1 MENIRFASLKIAMAH
16 EPKKVEFPEAKAS
29 EYFGELTFN
38 KAAMREYLTS
48 EAFQQVMNS
57 IEKGEKID
65 RRIAD
70 QVAAGLKAW
79 AIHKGATHY
88 THWFLPLTGST
99 AEKHDAFVDPIEGGK
114 GIENFRGLE
123 LTQQEPDASSFPS
136 GGIRSTF
143 EARGYTAWDP
153 SSPAFIMDRTLCIP
167 TVFVSYT
174 GEALDYKTPLLKALH
189 AVDQAAVAVCGLFDK
204 EITKVYS
211 TLGWEQEYFLVD
223 TALYMARPDL
233 VLTGRT
239 LFGHSSAKDQQLE
252 DHYFGTIPPRVISFM
267 QEFELEAH
275 RLGIPIKTRHNEVA
289 PNQFECAPVFE
300 EANLSVDHNQLLMHL
315 MDKVARRHHF
325 TVLLHEKPYQGVNGS
340 GKHNNW
346 SLSTNTRENLLSPG
360 KTPEKN
366 LRFLTFLVNVLKA
379 VSEHDD
385 LIRAIIASP
394 GNDHRLGANEAPP
407 SIISVFIG
415 EQLTRMLDII
425 EKNEKGAKLK
435 SDNENELLK
444 NLPKIPEILLDN
456 TDRNRTSP
464 FAFTGNKFEFRAVGS
479 SMTCAPPMITINL
492 IVADQLKKFMQEV
505 HGLMARKMKKN
516 EALLTVIRKYIR
528 ESKKIRFEG
537 NNYSD
542 DWVKEAARRGL
553 SNLPQTP
560 DALHAMTTK
569 QTIRLFED
577 NHVLTARELHAR
589 KEIRYEH
596 YTKKIQIEA
605 RVLGDLSTNHII
617 PIAIKYQNA
626 LIENVKGLKQVL
638 ELKAYGKLSQNQME
652 TIT

>member
-1 MENIRFASLKIAMAH
+1 
-16 EPKKVEFPEAKAS
+16 
-29 EYFGELTFN
+29 
-38 KAAMREYLTS
+38 
-48 EAFQQVMNS
+48 
-57 IEKGEKID
+57 
-65 RRIAD
+65 
-70 QVAAGLKAW
+70 
-79 AIHKGATHY
+79 
-88 THWFLPLTGST
+88 
-99 AEKHDAFVDPIEGGK
+99 
-114 GIENFRGLE
+114 
-123 LTQQEPDASSFPS
+123 
-136 GGIRSTF
+136 
-143 EARGYTAWDP
+143 
-153 SSPAFIMDRTLCIP
+153 
-167 TVFVSYT
+167 
-174 GEALDYKTPLLKALH
+174 
-189 AVDQAAVAVCGLFDK
+189 
-204 EITKVYS
+204 
-211 TLGWEQEYFLVD
+211 
-223 TALYMARPDL
+223 
-233 VLTGRT
+233 
-239 LFGHSSAKDQQLE
+239 
-252 DHYFGTIPPRVISFM
+252 
-267 QEFELEAH
+267 
-275 RLGIPIKTRHNEVA
+275 
-289 PNQFECAPVFE
+289 
-300 EANLSVDHNQLLMHL
+300 
-315 MDKVARRHHF
+315 
-325 TVLLHEKPYQGVNGS
+325 
-340 GKHNNW
+340 
-346 SLSTNTRENLLSPG
+346 
-360 KTPEKN
+360 
-366 LRFLTFLVNVLKA
+366 
-379 VSEHDD
+379 
-385 LIRAIIASP
+385 
-394 GNDHRLGANEAPP
+394 
-407 SIISVFIG
+407 
-415 EQLTRMLDII
+415 MLDII

-652 TIT
+652 TITEISEHVDKIKTFVHEMVEARKVANKLTDVEEKAFAYCYQVKPYFEKIRYHVDKLELLVDDELWPLPKYRELLFIR